1 MLLAPWPWNKPK
13 PALRTG
19 REELHEYEAPQAPRL
34 STQVG
39 TKRVQNEQEP
49 LRQAWLWGTFC
60 LPAGVMLSSAVRWE
74 SEGITPA
81 KRVWLKAHSPA
92 APQLTEQT
100 HSTGPCEGRGEREEN
115 TQLAPG
121 PRLSNVFSH

>member
-1 MLLAPWPWNKPK
+1 MLLAPRPWNKPK

-49 LRQAWLWGTFC
+49 LIRHGCGVLSASLLGSRFP
-60 LPAGVMLSSAVRWE
+60 LP
-74 SEGITPA
+74 
-81 KRVWLKAHSPA
+81 
-92 APQLTEQT
+92 
-100 HSTGPCEGRGEREEN
+100 
-115 TQLAPG
+115 
-121 PRLSNVFSH
+121 